1 MSIRLSGRRSLQTPA
16 GLGTRPTPSRVR
28 NAIFNVWQF
37 AVPDCRW
44 LDLCAG
50 SGAMGG
56 EALLRGA
63 SVVWG
68 IEQSAQ
74 ACRAIAQ
81 NWQKLQAP
89 DQEVRLLK
97 GEICRLLASLDAPA
111 FDLIYFD
118 PPYDGDLYEPV
129 LALLAERSLLHEQGE
144 IAVEHRP
151 DRAIALPPNFEL
163 KQCRRYGSTAVS
175 LITWA
180 VPQKD

>member
-1 MSIRLSGRRSLQTPA
+1 MSIRLSGRRSLQTPS
-16 GLGTRPTPSRVR
+16 GLATRPTPARVR
-28 NAIFNVWQF
+28 NAIFNIWQRE
-37 AVPDCRW
+37 VPNCRW

-63 SVVWG
+63 SAVWG

-81 NWQKLQAP
+81 NWQKLQST

-97 GEICRLLASLDAPA
+97 GEVSRLLSSLDAPA

-129 LALLAERSLLHEQGE
+129 LALLAARSLLDAEGE

-151 DRAIALPPNFEL
+151 ERAIALPPAFEL

-175 LITWA
+175 LIRWA
-180 VPQKD
+180 TTAAS